1 MVAEAQGGT
10 GMTTRASGSKKRG
23 LVVEDEPTIA
33 KMCTRVLAAEGFEV
47 DIAVDGKSAL
57 NVLKEKEFD
66 LCLIDIRTPEMNG
79 TELYHQL
86 KERHPGMVNKII
98 FTTGDTI
105 NEKIKAFLAE
115 TGRPFLP
122 KPFTPSELRSM
133 IRKALAL
140 SSQEKTKKDG

>member
-1 MVAEAQGGT
+1 MVAKAQGGT
-10 GMTTRASGSKKRG
+10 GMTPRASGSKKRG

-57 NVLKEKEFD
+57 NVLKEKKFD

-86 KERHPGMVNKII
+86 KERHLEMVNKII

-140 SSQEKTKKDG
+140 SSQEKSKKDG